1 MSGGGDAAAIA
12 PGSIV
17 SVTGAN
23 LSYHTASAD
32 PNQNPL
38 PNKLGGT
45 QVYFNGIPAPLM
57 MVSPDKVNAQIPWEL
72 GDTTSINAFVRS
84 ESDDGSVVVT
94 TPVAV
99 TIVVANP
106 GVYAKPNTDPSVG
119 VVYHASSYATGI
131 VSVDGTATAADTA
144 TVTINGRD
152 YTYTVQSGDTVT
164 GIRDALVNLINQ
176 DPEVTATPSGE
187 FQRIILKARV
197 QGPEGNGLS
206 YAASASSTA
215 TVIMTAIGTE
225 LCCAAVANSPVTPE
239 NPGRSGRVD
248 LRLCHRAGSAG
259 THRRQQGSDSDR
271 LQISRQRTSY
281 HSGEFC
287 ELDCGRQDGGC
298 DLGHDSA
305 RFRWSVPGAASP
317 QSGPAHRPLFAVDD
331 RAGYLREQYCHGA
344 DCQQSVG
351 KPFGVKISLT
361 RRRTG
366 GGTRCSQGSPLPIRR
381 RTSLAD
387 TWSKSPLSSRRAN
400 ELNRLSGGQY
410 SPERAATS
418 RSNCCDHLEE
428 RPGTAVIPAGDS
440 FGGVAAAQETQADI
454 RAIRLSAF
462 GGDFNE
468 QTAIAGCR
476 RKARVCLDSQIEQLD
491 PLRKRCTGVWL
502 VWKLPGQSEHDFVY
516 RGERRFR

>member
-1 MSGGGDAAAIA
+1 VTVTAATSSTAAQITAAASGTTLAGGGDAAAIA

-17 SVTGAN
+17 SVTGSN

-57 MVSPDKVNAQIPWEL
+57 MVSPEKVNAQIPWEL
-72 GDTTSINAFVRS
+72 GDTTSINAYVRS

-176 DPEVTATPSGE
+176 DPEVTASPSGE
-187 FQRIILKARV
+187 FQRIVLKARV

-239 NPGRSGRVD
+239 NP
-248 LRLCHRAGSAG
+248 A
-259 THRRQQGSDSDR
+259 
-271 LQISRQRTSY
+271 
-281 HSGEFC
+281 
-287 ELDCGRQDGGC
+287 
-298 DLGHDSA
+298 
-305 RFRWSVPGAASP
+305 VPGELIYVYATGLGVPVLNDGNKDLISTGYKYPA
-317 QSGPAHRPLFAVDD
+317 SGPVTTPVSFVNSIV
-331 RAGYLREQYCHGA
+331 GGKTA
-344 DCQQSVG
+344 DVISATIQPGSVG
-351 KPFGVKISLT
+351 VYQVLLHLNPDLPTDPYSQLT
-361 RRRTG
+361 IAQDVYVSNIVT
-366 GGTRCSQGSPLPIRR
+366 LPIV
-381 RTSLAD
+381 
-387 TWSKSPLSSRRAN
+387 N
-400 ELNRLSGGQY
+400 NQ
-410 SPERAATS
+410 
-418 RSNCCDHLEE
+418 
-428 RPGTAVIPAGDS
+428 
-440 FGGVAAAQETQADI
+440 
-454 RAIRLSAF
+454 
-462 GGDFNE
+462 
-468 QTAIAGCR
+468 
-476 RKARVCLDSQIEQLD
+476 
-491 PLRKRCTGVWL
+491 
-502 VWKLPGQSEHDFVY
+502 
-516 RGERRFR
+516 

>member
-1 MSGGGDAAAIA
+1 MRSTSTSAEPSLPTAPGKVTTTGGADYKYTVVKDDTINTIVTALASLINAANGGAGDTNVYATPDLATGDVLLTSRIAGAAGNNTTVYVTVTAASSSTAAQIAAAASGTTLSGGGDAAAIA

-17 SVTGAN
+17 SVTGTN

-72 GDTTSINAFVRS
+72 GDTTSINAYVRS

-187 FQRIILKARV
+187 FQRIVLKARV

-239 NPGRSGRVD
+239 NPAVPGELIYVYATG
-248 LRLCHRAGSAG
+248 LGSAG
-259 THRRQQGSDSDR
+259 AHRRQQGPDSDR
-271 LQISRQRTSY
+271 LQVSRQRTGY

-287 ELDCGRQDGGC
+287 ELDRGRQNGGC
-298 DLGHDSA
+298 DLGDHSA
-305 RFRWSVPGAASP
+305 RFGRSVPGAAPS
-317 QSGPAHRPLFAVDD
+317 QSGPSHRPLLAADD
-331 RAGYLREQYCHGA
+331 RAGRLREQYRHPA

-351 KPFGVKISLT
+351 ERISAL
-361 RRRTG
+361 
-366 GGTRCSQGSPLPIRR
+366 
-381 RTSLAD
+381 
-387 TWSKSPLSSRRAN
+387 
-400 ELNRLSGGQY
+400 
-410 SPERAATS
+410 
-418 RSNCCDHLEE
+418 
-428 RPGTAVIPAGDS
+428 
-440 FGGVAAAQETQADI
+440 
-454 RAIRLSAF
+454 
-462 GGDFNE
+462 
-468 QTAIAGCR
+468 
-476 RKARVCLDSQIEQLD
+476 
-491 PLRKRCTGVWL
+491 
-502 VWKLPGQSEHDFVY
+502 
-516 RGERRFR
+516 